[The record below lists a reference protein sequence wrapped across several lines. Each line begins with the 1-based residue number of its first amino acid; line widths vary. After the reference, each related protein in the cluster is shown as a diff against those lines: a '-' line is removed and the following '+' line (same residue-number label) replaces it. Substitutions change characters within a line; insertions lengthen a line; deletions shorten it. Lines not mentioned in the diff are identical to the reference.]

1 MTDAAESP
9 NDGTSPAEAPAVL
22 PLSPPIPL
30 AGHFTLLQELGSGS
44 SGTVYRAR
52 LTEAYEDLKAGT
64 EVAIKFL
71 RQDRLLDEKSR
82 ARFVAEGQLGQ
93 RVRHAN
99 VAAIHGV
106 ETIAVLG
113 LETTYLVMELVRGTT
128 LRQFLVQQGPPV
140 EDLTRRI
147 GRDAALGLQAL
158 HRRGVVH
165 RDVKP
170 ENLVLTPQ
178 GEVKIVDLGLARPFG
193 EASSGRDSAGT
204 GSTGSGGSGSGGSG
218 SGSHGSTGSGTAS
231 NSHGSHGSGSGR
243 RSLSSGSR
251 GIAGSVS
258 YSSPEALQG
267 RPVGPQSDLYAL
279 GVVLFEV
286 ATGRHPFAHCESAD
300 EMIHAHLHEAPP
312 RPSYW
317 RPRISPLLEQL
328 LLELLQKDQNARPDA
343 AAEVARILQQG
354 EASEWWQEHEQRAP
368 ALASGRR
375 LQRMR
380 RPAETPFQGR
390 EDELQKLTRQ
400 LQYARSGKGRA
411 RWISGP
417 QGIGR
422 RRLLDEAMTQWLQRD
437 TDLLYL
443 GGEADPGL
451 GHAEPFASSLLDYLL
466 RGEGLDSPQAI
477 PRAEARAKLELD
489 LDDGDAQALIAV
501 ATGQSTE
508 EPEVRANRLANALL
522 SLPRKGRVMVLRID
536 AADRLDTSG
545 RLVLQRLLRDLAR
558 RHILLLVTAGPD
570 WQAPEALE
578 RIDVHGLDELEFLQ
592 LGRALFAPGRAPDA
606 QLEAAHA
613 TFSGSP
619 GNLIEALEH
628 LAQNDVLFGRPGDF
642 HGLPPEIELR
652 PAPHHLQRFEQRV
665 QRMPP
670 SHRRVL
676 AATAVLGNR
685 CSLSDLVALT
695 GTPELLV
702 LETLSLFR
710 GRVLRAQG
718 GEVIF
723 RHRDFQQALLRQIE
737 PDERTALH
745 KRAAEVFEQR
755 KKPPLEIGMHRSQAL
770 DHQGCIEPLLLGLA
784 EIVRAGSRRTSL
796 RIAARLQVHVQHL
809 PEGRVRDEA
818 QLRLLLLSAR
828 ARRNAGQPQFAAR
841 QFRAADSL
849 ARELADPLGS
859 GEALTGLAAATFDHG
874 HLMQAILL
882 LENAHRELENPES
895 DRARVLAADAH
906 GLHGRILL
914 YLGESEDGMR
924 HIQAAL
930 RLLPDK
936 EIERQRHLQIDLARL
951 EALRHHYPTA
961 LKTLTKVDDRQAR
974 HLPRVRM
981 RLRLYRG
988 QFRAALGDDDAAQD
1002 LRACIQEAE
1011 RLSLWAYAARARIF
1025 LGERAFFD
1033 RRDDDARTEFIAAR
1047 ELAQRGRDPLGHAL
1061 ASIHLLRLG
1070 ADDPEL
1076 TAAVDNLGLPS
1087 LQTAWLLASAYRA
1100 EERGD
1105 LAARDQCAER
1115 ALGLCT
1121 TADVPLALHLRA
1133 LALGGLEASARAL
1146 VRTIA
1151 AKFRDRRTQKRFAKT
1166 WENGARV

>member
-1 MTDAAESP
+1 
-9 NDGTSPAEAPAVL
+9 
-22 PLSPPIPL
+22 
-30 AGHFTLLQELGSGS
+30 
-44 SGTVYRAR
+44 
-52 LTEAYEDLKAGT
+52 
-64 EVAIKFL
+64 VA
-71 RQDRLLDEKSR
+71 
-82 ARFVAEGQLGQ
+82 
-93 RVRHAN
+93 
-99 VAAIHGV
+99 
-106 ETIAVLG
+106 
-113 LETTYLVMELVRGTT
+113 
-128 LRQFLVQQGPPV
+128 
-140 EDLTRRI
+140 
-147 GRDAALGLQAL
+147 
-158 HRRGVVH
+158 
-165 RDVKP
+165 
-170 ENLVLTPQ
+170 
-178 GEVKIVDLGLARPFG
+178 
-193 EASSGRDSAGT
+193 
-204 GSTGSGGSGSGGSG
+204 
-218 SGSHGSTGSGTAS
+218 
-231 NSHGSHGSGSGR
+231 
-243 RSLSSGSR
+243 
-251 GIAGSVS
+251 
-258 YSSPEALQG
+258 YSSPETLQG
-267 RPVGPQSDLYAL
+267 RAVGPQSDLYAL
-279 GVVLFEV
+279 GIVLYEV
-286 ATGRHPFAHCESAD
+286 ATGRHPFSHCGTAD
-300 EMIHAHLHEAPP
+300 EMIHAHLHEVPP

-317 RPRISPLLEQL
+317 RPRIAPLLEQL
-328 LLELLQKDQNARPDA
+328 LLELLQKDPNARPDEA
-343 AAEVARILQQG
+343 ADVARILQQG
-354 EASEWWQEHEQRAP
+354 EASDWWQEHEQRAP

-390 EDELQKLTRQ
+390 HEELAKLTRQ
-400 LQYARSGKGRA
+400 LQYARGSKGRA
-411 RWISGP
+411 RCISGP

-422 RRLLDEAMTQWLQRD
+422 RRLLDEAMTQWLSRD

-477 PRAEARAKLELD
+477 ARAEARSRLELD
-489 LDDGDAQALIAV
+489 LDDVDAQALIAV

-522 SLPRKGRVMVLRID
+522 SLPRKGRVLVLRID

-545 RLVLQRLLRDLAR
+545 RLVLERLLRDLPR

-570 WQAPEALE
+570 WQLPTGIE
-578 RIDVHGLDELEFLQ
+578 RLDLHGLDEAEFLEH
-592 LGRALFAPGRAPDA
+592 GRALFAPGRAPIA

-628 LAQNDVLFGRPGDF
+628 LAQNDALFGRPGDF
-642 HGLPPEIELR
+642 HGLPPEVELR
-652 PAPHHLQRFEQRV
+652 PAPHHVQRFEQRV
-665 QRMPP
+665 ERMPP
-670 SHRRVL
+670 AHRRVL
-676 AATAVLGNR
+676 AAAAVLGTR
-685 CSLSDLVALT
+685 CALSDLVALT
-695 GTPELLV
+695 GSKELLV

-710 GRVLRAQG
+710 GRVVRAQG
-718 GEVIF
+718 GEVVF
-723 RHRDFQQALLRQIE
+723 RHRDFQQALLRRLE
-737 PDERTALH
+737 PQERTALH
-745 KRAAEVFEQR
+745 QRAALVFEQQ

-770 DHQGCIEPLLLGLA
+770 DHEGCVEPLLLGLA

-809 PEGRVRDEA
+809 PAGRVRDEA
-818 QLRLLLLSAR
+818 QLRILLLSAR
-828 ARRNAGQPQFAAR
+828 ARRNAGQPQFAAQ

-849 ARELADPLGS
+849 ARELGDPLGS

-914 YLGESEDGMR
+914 YLGESEDGLR
-924 HIQAAL
+924 HVQAAL
-930 RLLPDK
+930 RLVPDT
-936 EIERQRHLQIDLARL
+936 EIERHRHLQIDLARL

-961 LKTLTKVDDRQAR
+961 LKTLSKVDDRQAR

-988 QFRAALGDDDAAQD
+988 QFRAALGDEDAAQD

-1033 RRDDDARTEFIAAR
+1033 NRDDDARTELIAAR

-1061 ASIHLLRLG
+1061 ASIHLMRLG
-1070 ADDPEL
+1070 EDDDTL
-1076 TAAVDNLGLPS
+1076 QKAVDDLGLPS
-1087 LQTAWLLASAYRA
+1087 LQTAWLLASAYRH
-1100 EERGD
+1100 EQRGD
-1105 LAARDQCAER
+1105 IAMRDQCSER
-1115 ALGLCT
+1115 ALALCN

-1133 LALGGLEASARAL
+1133 LALEGLEASARAL

-1151 AKFRDRRTQKRFAKT
+1151 GKFRDRRTQKRFTRT